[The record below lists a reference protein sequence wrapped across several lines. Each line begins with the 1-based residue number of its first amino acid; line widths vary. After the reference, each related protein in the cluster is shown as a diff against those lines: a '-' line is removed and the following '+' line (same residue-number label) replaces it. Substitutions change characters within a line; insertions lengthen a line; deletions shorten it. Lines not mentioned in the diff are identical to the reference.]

1 MQLNADKAS
10 RLFMFLSAM
19 QKKKDK
25 VILSTAKY
33 EKDGGKV
40 LRLERL
46 KEVAEESGRIQ
57 FGGYIQNVLGLG
69 EKFLAGDGT
78 NPNLIAVF
86 KKPEPVKFPALPVG
100 LEKLVGGSTDDPLK
114 EPKLDT
120 DTHISEEEVEQ
131 FQRWLEHWRHWAVA
145 EKYALAYQKAFEI
158 QTSANQQ
165 ADEFELILGLG
176 NLAWQVGEKEKVDRQ
191 LFSVGL
197 TMELDKRTGDIHL
210 ELGEGELKI
219 EMDPV
224 PAQKLDDS
232 TFLTDVK
239 EEVAVIEGDIL
250 DPKTFADLGAVTAN
264 GLDTNAVYT
273 SEWQRQNPSDK
284 AVLAWQPTI
293 ILRKR
298 QRTGFASALKNIAA
312 AIEESGEIP
321 AGLAPLIDPNS
332 QTELPK
338 SIEPGATFESNNEV
352 FTPLP
357 LNEKQ
362 LQVLNRVDSHPQT
375 IVQGPPGTGKTHMA
389 AALLSHLLAQGKRV
403 LVTAEAD
410 RALYELRGKLPQE
423 IRELAVSVISSGQS
437 DLAELKV
444 AVDTINRRSSDYD
457 EVTSSRKIRE
467 LEQRLNQLREE
478 RTAELRRWTSLME
491 SEKAS
496 LGVLGYDMQ
505 MSRAVEKWL
514 DNKEKHEWFETLQV
528 PNLEQPFPLDA
539 QETDEWFSLLA
550 SVELNQSGVSSTGD
564 SFDFGAI
571 PTVDEFKDAIE
582 AEAGAA
588 DIDLWIENEVPRNEW
603 AAWTELDESSRA
615 DLEQAVNHALNQLAR
630 IQQFSAPWMNDLLR
644 DSINGNLSQWKL
656 GLDSFA
662 DDFHGAQQRGR
673 NLAVLRHIEISG
685 HPDSFVPMAR
695 SVQDYLQN
703 GGQIKT
709 KADGLPKTGLLTKQ
723 VIKEAAPFFEGVR
736 VNGMPPTGLA
746 EVNLYLEYV
755 EFEWALNSLQQSW
768 RYSQPAEYLSPIE
781 KLGFWQSELQ
791 TFTESISQVEEL
803 GYALGRIQN
812 YGFRADLEELTSVST
827 LVERLQEAS
836 AVKATAARFSNLI
849 SMAMATI
856 HDFKQNSAAVEL
868 IDRLEAAM
876 DRRNASEY
884 ESALERA
891 QSAASYSGAIRRRNE
906 LSQKAKDWSA
916 LLVQAL
922 KESNDLGVWRHRIQN
937 IEEARLWSLAG
948 QKIAARTKEDPQEL
962 SRSVRFIDSRISK
975 TVAELAAARAWSK
988 AVGKDRID
996 PATQSSLVAYSQA
1009 VTRLGKG
1016 TGKYAERRKRD
1027 VRKHLDACRSAVPVW
1042 IMPIYKVVEQ
1052 FDLEENMFDVVIVDE
1067 ASQSGVDAIFLQY
1080 LAPRMV
1086 VIGDD
1091 KQVSPTSFHDLEEIG
1106 KLAQQY
1112 LWDFDKIDSWSDPAR
1127 SLFDEANMRYGGR
1140 ITLEEHRRCVPEII
1154 GFSNQFIYEP
1164 ENISLKPVREVQ
1176 SDRLAPFKITQT
1188 PNAFFTGAKTKRVN
1202 TAEADVLV
1210 ERLLSILNDS
1220 RYSGKT
1226 IGVISLLSTS
1236 GQAKYIQARLLEKVP
1251 PEVWEERELKVGSP
1265 ADFQGAERD
1274 VIFLSMVQPFTPGER
1289 ISTLTK
1295 KDYLQRYNVAVS
1307 RAKDQVWLF
1316 HSIGFEEL
1324 NPVDIRAKLLQYA
1337 YSIAEKQ
1344 PEKAESVVV
1353 PNDER
1358 VEPFDSLFE
1367 QRVYNRIVEKGFTVI
1382 PQFEEFGYR
1391 IDLVVAG
1398 AQGRLAVECD
1408 GDYWHSEQNVLQ
1420 DQHRQRELERLGWTF
1435 VRIFESDFYL
1445 DSDEQMQKV
1454 WDELDELGIAPFKAD
1469 APAFAP
1475 SDNVEVVEDVY
1486 AQDNPI
1492 EVQSGV
1498 ETVLSTE
1505 EDVED
1510 SFAESENNHVEFE
1523 PAREEQAPRSYSHD
1537 SGASALREEACHD
1550 FSYDEKDL
1558 SKAAVE
1564 YTAFEG
1570 TTVAANIATET
1581 EAAHGLL
1588 AILRAEGP
1596 MLGDFL
1602 FSRYVKSS
1610 GGVRVTKPVRG
1621 VLIPVLNRLVRNG
1634 SVEMAK
1640 RPDIEDLGKSTF
1652 YLPGHPR
1659 VQVRTLGPRMIHDV
1673 PYEELRVHT
1682 AKGYLRAG
1690 YRDRETV
1697 MRATLELL
1705 GLKNLTEK
1713 TRSTLLPHYL
1723 WVMDKMDS

>member
-19 QKKKDK
+19 QKKKEK

-57 FGGYIQNVLGLG
+57 FGGYIQEALQLD
-69 EKFLAGDGT
+69 EKFLADDGA

-86 KKPEPVKFPALPVG
+86 KKPEPVNLPDLPTG
-100 LEKLVGGSTDDPLK
+100 IENLVDGSTDDPLK
-114 EPKLDT
+114 EPHLVT
-120 DTHISEEEVEQ
+120 ATQISDDQAGQ
-131 FQRWLEHWRHWAVA
+131 FQRWLGQWRHWAVA

-176 NLAWQVGEKEKVDRQ
+176 NLAWQVSEKEKVDRQ
-191 LFSVGL
+191 LFSVVL
-197 TMELDKRTGDIHL
+197 AMDLDKRTGDIHL
-210 ELGEGELKI
+210 ELGEGALKI
-219 EMDPV
+219 EMEPV

-239 EEVAVIEGDIL
+239 GEVAAIEGDIL
-250 DPKTFADLGAVTAN
+250 DPETFEDLGAVTAN
-264 GLDTNAVYT
+264 GLDTNAIYT
-273 SEWQRQNPSDK
+273 SEWQRQVPSEK

-298 QRTGFASALKNIAA
+298 QRTGFATALKDIAV
-312 AIEESGEIP
+312 AIEQSEEIP
-321 AGLAPLIDPNS
+321 TGLAPLIDPNS
-332 QTELPK
+332 QAELPK
-338 SIEPGATFESNNEV
+338 SNEPGATFESNEEV

-362 LQVLNRVDSHPQT
+362 MQVLNRVDSHPQT

-410 RALYELRGKLPQE
+410 RALYELRGKLPEE

-467 LEQRLNQLREE
+467 LELKLNQLREE
-478 RTAELRRWTSLME
+478 RTAELRRWTSLMD

-496 LGVLGYDMQ
+496 LGVLGYDTQ
-505 MSRAVEKWL
+505 MSRAVAKWV
-514 DNKEKHEWFETLQV
+514 DSKEDYGWIEALQV

-539 QETDEWFSLLA
+539 QEIDEWFSLLA
-550 SVELNQSGVSSTGD
+550 SPELAQGGVSSTGD

-571 PTVDEFKDAIE
+571 PTVDELTQAIE
-582 AEAGAA
+582 AKAGEEAVN
-588 DIDLWIENEVPRNEW
+588 LWIENETPVSER
-603 AAWTELDESSRA
+603 AAWADLDESSRV
-615 DLEQAVNHALNQLAR
+615 DLEQSVAQAINQFAK
-630 IQQFSAPWMNDLLR
+630 IQQFSAPWMDDLLR
-644 DSINGNLSQWKL
+644 DSMNGNLAQWKN

-662 DDFHGAQQRGR
+662 NDFHGAQQRGG

-685 HPDSFVPMAR
+685 QFDSFVPLAR
-695 SVQDYLQN
+695 SVQTFLQN

-709 KADGLPKTGLLTKQ
+709 KADGLPKTGLLTKPI
-723 VIKEAAPFFEGVR
+723 IKEAAPFFEGVR

-755 EFEWALNSLQQSW
+755 EFEWALHSLQQSW
-768 RYSQPAEYLSPIE
+768 RYSRPAEHLSPME
-781 KLGFWQSELQ
+781 KLGFWRGELQ
-791 TFTESISQVEEL
+791 KFSESISQVEQL
-803 GYALGRIQN
+803 GYALGRIESF
-812 YGFRADLEELTSVST
+812 GFRADLGELNSLSNRIEK
-827 LVERLQEAS
+827 LREAS
-836 AVKATAARFSNLI
+836 GVQATAARFSNLI
-849 SMAMATI
+849 SMGMATI
-856 HDFKQNSAAVEL
+856 RDFKQNSDAVEW
-868 IDRLEAAM
+868 IDRLEVALEQQ
-876 DRRNASEY
+876 NASEY
-884 ESALERA
+884 ELALESA

-906 LSQKAKDWSA
+906 LSQNAKGWSA

-922 KESNDLGVWRHRIQN
+922 KDSNDFGLWRHRVQN
-937 IEEARLWSLAG
+937 IEEARYWALAG
-948 QKIAARTKEDPQEL
+948 EKIAARTKADPQEI
-962 SRSVRFIDSRISK
+962 SRSVRFIDERISK
-975 TVAELAAARAWSK
+975 TIAELAAARAWSK

-1016 TGKYAERRKRD
+1016 TGKYADRRKRD

-1164 ENISLKPVREVQ
+1164 ENISLKPVREVE
-1176 SDRLAPFKITQT
+1176 SDRLAPFKISQT
-1188 PNAFFTGAKTKRVN
+1188 PNAFFTGAKTKRTN

-1210 ERLLSILNDS
+1210 ERLLSVLGDS
-1220 RYSGKT
+1220 QYVGKT

-1236 GQAKYIQARLLEKVP
+1236 GQAKYIQARLLEKVS

-1274 VIFLSMVQPFTPGER
+1274 VIFLSMVQPYTPGER
-1289 ISTLTK
+1289 TSTLTK
-1295 KDYLQRYNVAVS
+1295 KEYLQRYNVAVS

-1337 YSIAEKQ
+1337 YSVAEKQ
-1344 PEKAESVVV
+1344 PEKTECVVV

-1367 QRVYNRIVEKGFTVI
+1367 QRVYNRIIEKGFKVI

-1391 IDLVVAG
+1391 IDLVVEG

-1408 GDYWHSEQNVLQ
+1408 GDYWHSDRNALQ

-1454 WDELDELGIAPFKAD
+1454 WVALDELGIKPFEAD
-1469 APAFAP
+1469 APTFET
-1475 SDNVEVVEDVY
+1475 SDNVEIVEDVY
-1486 AQDNPI
+1486 AEDNPI

-1498 ETVLSTE
+1498 EAFLSTE
-1505 EDVED
+1505 EDLED
-1510 SFAESENNHVEFE
+1510 ALSESGEAHDKHDLEMAEQGSEILTQGFE
-1523 PAREEQAPRSYSHD
+1523 NSD
-1537 SGASALREEACHD
+1537 LREETHLD
-1550 FSYDEKDL
+1550 FSFDGTEL
-1558 SKAAVE
+1558 TKAPAE

-1570 TTVAANIATET
+1570 TTVATNIATDAEV
-1581 EAAHGLL
+1581 AQGLL
-1588 AILRAEGP
+1588 EILRAEGP

-1610 GGVRVTKPVRG
+1610 GGVRVTKPVRTI
-1621 VLIPVLNRLVRNG
+1621 LIPVLNRLVRDG
-1634 SVEMAK
+1634 SIAMVK
-1640 RPDIEDLGKSTF
+1640 RPDIEDLGQSTF
-1652 YLPGHPR
+1652 FLPDHPR
-1659 VQVRTLGPRMIHDV
+1659 VEVRTLGSRLIHDV
-1673 PYEELRVHT
+1673 PYEELRMHT
-1682 AKGYLRAG
+1682 ARGYLRAG
-1690 YRDRETV
+1690 IRDRETV
-1697 MRATLELL
+1697 MRSTLELL
-1705 GLKNLTEK
+1705 GLKKLTTK
-1713 TRSTLLPHYL
+1713 TENTLLPHYR
-1723 WVMDKMDS
+1723 WVMENLGS